1 MINRRDFLGLSAAAG
16 AAAVLPG
23 CGRTSQAPSY
33 PLQDGNGHLLWQNWS
48 GLEHA
53 YPVNRAA
60 PANADELRTLLGTA
74 PSPIRAVGAGHSF
87 TGLCTS
93 EGTLLTLDN
102 MAGLVSHDPVTHVAT
117 LKAGTRLQQM
127 GQLLADIGQDML
139 NIPDINK
146 QSLAGAIAT
155 GTHGTG
161 IQLPALH
168 GRVESFR
175 LMKLDG
181 EEILCSPAENAD
193 IFHAALVGMGSFGIV
208 TEYTLKNWPLRRTER
223 KVDII
228 PFDDLLA
235 DWQNL
240 YLNNRNAE
248 FFYIPFTGITA
259 RILHNQTT
267 AEPTP
272 RGPDKDMETLM
283 DLKKLRDYL
292 SWSNGMRK
300 RVAEM
305 LAGEHGSETA
315 VDYSWKLMAS
325 ERSVRFNE
333 MEFHLPLENQV
344 AALKEVIAVIEDK
357 CKDVF
362 FPIEARVIQRDSLAW
377 LSPFYERD
385 SGSIAVHAYYEDD
398 HKFMFELVEP
408 ILRKYGGR
416 PHWGK
421 LHSLGAADFEKLYPK
436 WRDAQAIRQQLDPQG
451 KLLNPFLKKVWGV

>member
-1 MINRRDFLGLSAAAG
+1 MVNRRQFIGIGAAAG
-16 AAAVLPG
+16 ATLMLPA
-23 CGRTSQAPSY
+23 CSPKSQAPSY
-33 PLQDGNGHLLWQNWS
+33 PLQDKNGRLLWQNWS
-48 GLEHA
+48 GVEHS
-53 YPVNRAA
+53 YPANRAA
-60 PANADELRTLLGTA
+60 PSTADELKTLLGTA
-74 PSPIRAVGAGHSF
+74 PAPIRAVGAGHSF

-102 MAGLVSHDPVTHVAT
+102 MAGLVSHDKAAQTAT

-168 GRVESFR
+168 GRVQSFR
-175 LMKLDG
+175 LMKVNGD
-181 EEILCSPAENAD
+181 EIQCSPTENAD

-208 TEYTLKNWPLRRTER
+208 TEYTMKNWPLFRTER
-223 KVDII
+223 RVDIV
-228 PFDDLLA
+228 PFDELLR
-235 DWQNL
+235 DWQSL
-240 YLNNRNAE
+240 YLGNRNAE
-248 FFYIPFTGITA
+248 FFYIPFTGIAA
-259 RILHNQTT
+259 RIVHNQTT

-272 RGPDKDMETLM
+272 RGPDKDMDTLM

-292 SWSNGMRK
+292 GWSSGMRR

-305 LAGEHGSETA
+305 LAGKHGSEIA

-333 MEFHLPLENQV
+333 MEFHLPLENQL
-344 AALKEVIAVIEDK
+344 AALKEVIATIEAK
-357 CKDVF
+357 RPDVF
-362 FPIEARVIQRDSLAW
+362 FPIEARVIQRDEQAW
-377 LSPFYERD
+377 LSPFYARD
-385 SGSIAVHAYYEDD
+385 TGSVAVHAYYEDD
-398 HKFMFELVEP
+398 YKFMFELIEP
-408 ILRKYGGR
+408 IFRKYGGR

-421 LHSLGAADFEKLYPK
+421 LHSLGAADLAKLYPK
-436 WRDAQAIRQQLDPQG
+436 WQDVQAIRQQLDPQG
-451 KLLNPFLKKVWGV
+451 KLLNPFLRRIWGA

>member
-1 MINRRDFLGLSAAAG
+1 MINRRQFIGAGAAAG
-16 AAAVLPG
+16 AAVVLPA
-23 CGRTSQAPSY
+23 CSKESKVPVL
-33 PLQDGNGHLLWQNWS
+33 PLQDKNGHLLWQNWS

-53 YPVNRAA
+53 YPANRAA
-60 PANADELRTLLGTA
+60 PATAEELKNLLGMA
-74 PSPIRAVGAGHSF
+74 PAPIRAVGAGHSF
-87 TGLCTS
+87 SGLCAS

-102 MAGLVSHDPVTHVAT
+102 MSGLVSHDKVTQLAT

-161 IQLPALH
+161 IRLPALH

-175 LMKLDG
+175 MMKVNGDELN
-181 EEILCSPAENAD
+181 CSPTENAD
-193 IFHAALVGMGSFGIV
+193 IFHASLVGMGSFGIV
-208 TEYTLKNWPLRRTER
+208 TEYTLKNWPLHRTER
-223 KVDII
+223 KVDIV
-228 PFDDLLA
+228 PFDELLR
-235 DWQNL
+235 DWEKL

-248 FFYIPFTGITA
+248 FFYIPFTGIAA
-259 RILHNQTT
+259 RIVHNQTM
-267 AEPTP
+267 AEATP

-292 SWSNGMRK
+292 SWSPSLRR
-300 RVAEM
+300 RVAEA
-305 LAGEHGSETA
+305 LAGKHGTEVA

-333 MEFHLPLENQV
+333 MEFHLPLENQM
-344 AALKEVIAVIEDK
+344 AALKEVVAVIESK
-357 CKDVF
+357 RPDVF
-362 FPIEARVIQRDSLAW
+362 FPIEARVIERDDRAW

-421 LHSLGAADFEKLYPK
+421 LHSLAAADLEKLYPK
-436 WRDAQAIRQQLDPQG
+436 WKDVQAVRQQLDPQG
-451 KLLNPFLKKVWGV
+451 KLLNPFLRKVWGV